1 MIKSLHVDVFLNIEF
16 KAFFSQATKPF
27 LYKYKLISYLSKTK
41 LKISPK
47 VGILSFALI
56 LTLKPQCPKNK
67 SKNSSE
73 SN

>member
-16 KAFFSQATKPF
+16 KAFFHKQLNRSF
-27 LYKYKLISYLSKTK
+27 IKYKLISYLSKTK